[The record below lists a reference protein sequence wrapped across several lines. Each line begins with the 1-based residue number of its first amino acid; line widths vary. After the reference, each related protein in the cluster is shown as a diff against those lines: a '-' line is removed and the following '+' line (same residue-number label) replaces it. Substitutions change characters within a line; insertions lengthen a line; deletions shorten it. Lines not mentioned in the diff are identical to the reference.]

1 MTTGELKEYGI
12 NGETVRFVLT
22 IGSLLGMFY
31 VVSSDYQR
39 QTFRIENLEKEQAAL
54 TAKFEELTTELKTAN
69 SRVAELNW
77 SIRELMIRL
86 KKDETQRSA
95 LDTN

>member
-1 MTTGELKEYGI
+1 MTAGELKEYGI